1 MLKLMPMNIYD
12 VAAQQARMEDQA
24 ARGWFAV
31 SVPGIFFL
39 AVFEKGEPKAVRY
52 RLEPAP
58 VKESCPDPERLAAYQ
73 SMGWEYVDTSGKPMH
88 LWRCDDPD
96 APELHTDPETEAQA
110 YDRLFRRQQ
119 KVTQFWA
126 AVTALLAVLAVQ
138 TLLTERTLLVWS
150 VQEWK
155 PLWRGGGRLLGL
167 SAGTR
172 IGGVPAVVVSTT
184 VSAAFAGGSTRVPQ
198 AALPA
203 GLRIVP
209 GDHAAVGNLHRITLR
224 RYGGPQ
230 IAAL

>member
-58 VKESCPDPERLAAYQ
+58 VKESCPDPERLAAYR
-73 SMGWEYVDTSGKPMH
+73 SMGWEYVDTIGKSVH
-88 LWRCDDPD
+88 LWRCD
-96 APELHTDPETEAQA
+96 
-110 YDRLFRRQQ
+110 
-119 KVTQFWA
+119 
-126 AVTALLAVLAVQ
+126 AVLG
-138 TLLTERTLLVWS
+138 
-150 VQEWK
+150 
-155 PLWRGGGRLLGL
+155 RGHGASGGAGGTDASDRENPSRMECAGVEATVAGGRLLGL

>member
-58 VKESCPDPERLAAYQ
+58 VKESCPDPERLAAYR
-73 SMGWEYVDTSGKPMH
+73 SMGWEYVDTSGKSVH

-150 VQEWK
+150 VQEEATVA
-155 PLWRGGGRLLGL
+155 GGRLLGL

-184 VSAAFAGGSTRVPQ
+184 VSAASAGGSTRVPQ